1 MKWSIFL
8 AVVLCFVFGLPFQDL
23 DTQKLL
29 PVQTIQILRSEK
41 GIRIISDAG
50 EGEGASWEE
59 AVEDLKNSAPGHVF
73 FDTAE
78 QVIFCDFGLSEEVL
92 KGGQLRPAA
101 RVWFG
106 RTPVEAEKM
115 EQLSQWLSAHPS
127 DLTLADLQA
136 RAAKK

>member
-8 AVVLCFVFGLPFQDL
+8 AVVLCFIFGLPFQDL

-59 AVEDLKNSAPGHVF
+59 AVEDLKKSAPGHVF

-106 RTPVEAEKM
+106 RTAVEAEEL
-115 EQLSQWLSAHPS
+115 EQLGQWLSAHPS

-136 RAAKK
+136 KAAKK

>member
-59 AVEDLKNSAPGHVF
+59 AVEDLKKSAPGHVF

-78 QVIFCDFGLSEEVL
+78 QVIFCDYGLSDEVL
-92 KGGQLRPAA
+92 EGGQLRPAA

-106 RTPVEAEKM
+106 RTAVEAEEL
-115 EQLSQWLSAHPS
+115 EQLGQWLSAHPS
-127 DLTLADLQA
+127 ELTLADLQA
-136 RAAKK
+136 KAAKK

>member
-23 DTQKLL
+23 DTQTLL
-29 PVQTIQILRSEK
+29 PVQTVQILRTEK
-41 GIRIISDAG
+41 GIGIISDVG

-59 AVEDLKNSAPGHVF
+59 AVEDLKKSAPGHVF

-78 QVIFCDFGLSEEVL
+78 QVIFCDYGLSDEVL

-106 RTPVEAEKM
+106 RTAVEAEEL
-115 EQLSQWLSAHPS
+115 EQLGQWLSAHPS

-136 RAAKK
+136 KAAKN

>member
-41 GIRIISDAG
+41 GIRIISDVG

-59 AVEDLKNSAPGHVF
+59 AVKDLKNSAPGHVF

-78 QVIFCDFGLSEEVL
+78 QVIFCDYGLSNEVL
-92 KGGQLRPAA
+92 EGGQLRPAA

-106 RTPVEAEKM
+106 RTAVEAEKL
-115 EQLSQWLSAHPS
+115 EQLGQWLSAHPS

-136 RAAKK
+136 KAAGN